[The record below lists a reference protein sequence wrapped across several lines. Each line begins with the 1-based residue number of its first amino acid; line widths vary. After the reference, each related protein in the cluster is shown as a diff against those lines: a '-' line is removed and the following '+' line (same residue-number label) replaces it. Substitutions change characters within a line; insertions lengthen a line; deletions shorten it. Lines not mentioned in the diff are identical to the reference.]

1 MPENNSQSPL
11 DDRYMVLAVGPA
23 WYLIFDEEPAIQ
35 ETQPQDYV
43 QQSAQPEASG
53 QVQTFSTSEQ
63 AALTR
68 ANRSRRRAI
77 HPSLDAFGAFRQFA
91 VAMSAIYRGDFDQLV
106 EEEGSG
112 IQFSASQVEDFVQ
125 TLARVEASAL
135 GVDDLTCSICKLEY
149 GKGRGNITEPACDA
163 EQGLLGEE
171 MPEYPVKLS
180 CGHVFGDWCIKT
192 WLVEQPASCPTCRF
206 HFQPV

>member
-1 MPENNSQSPL
+1 ML
-11 DDRYMVLAVGPA
+11 LAVGPA

-35 ETQPQDYV
+35 ETQLQDYV

-53 QVQTFSTSEQ
+53 QVQTFPTSEQ
-63 AALTR
+63 AALMR
-68 ANRSRRRAI
+68 SNRSRRRAI

-91 VAMSAIYRGDFDQLV
+91 AAMSAIYGGDFDQPV

-125 TLARVEASAL
+125 TLARVEIGTL
-135 GVDDLTCSICKLEY
+135 GVDDLKCSICKLEY
-149 GKGRGNITEPACDA
+149 GKGRGNITEPACDSD
-163 EQGLLGEE
+163 QGLLGEE
-171 MPEYPVKLS
+171 APEHPVKLS

-192 WLVEQPASCPTCRF
+192 WLVEQPASCPTCKILVSAGLIDR
-206 HFQPV
+206 